1 MEEELMWVEKY
12 RPKRLDDIINQDDI
26 IRALKSFVKEKS
38 VPHMLFAGPAGVG
51 KTATAIAFARELYGE
66 SWRENTLELN
76 ASVSKDTP
84 LLVRISGRIE
94 YLTFEDL
101 DKNYF
106 NKGSSHEH
114 AEYVKVNDLEVLTE
128 ENKRIVWEK
137 VKYIIRHRANKI
149 LRIKFENGELKLTGN
164 HSVMI
169 IDESGDITTKHAC
182 ELKEKNYLISFAF
195 RTNPNI
201 NETDVGYSAL
211 SSNSGSFLVQGLKM
225 NELLRDVYDTKGLAF
240 EEKVKIKW
248 RKDSETNLLPIIPFV
263 KFFERI
269 NERMK
274 IDWKDALRHPLHD
287 GGAAS
292 KDLLERLLLSV
303 DVSSLLDNEIKEY
316 NKLMALINSD
326 LYVVRI
332 MKIETID
339 YDDYVYDVSVPGNE
353 KFFAGSFPIL
363 LHNSDERGID
373 TVRETIKERF
383 ARTLPV
389 GDVPFKLI
397 ILDESDAMTA
407 DAQTAL
413 RRVMELFAR
422 NVRFILTCNYS
433 NKIIEPI
440 QSRTVVFRFSPL
452 PKNEVIERLKFIAQ
466 RENVD
471 ASEDCYEAIWDV
483 SAGDMRKAINIL
495 QSASALSSKVT
506 GDIIYKVAG
515 MTRPKEVRE
524 VLNLALIGKL
534 SDARDKL
541 YELLYNYGLSGN
553 DIISQIHREV
563 FRLNVDEPVKIKIL
577 RTLGDYEYRLMEG
590 SNEEIQLSSLLA
602 QIALIGYESKIAQKE
617 KP

>member
-1 MEEELMWVEKY
+1 MEEELMWAEKY

-66 SWRENTLELN
+66 NWRENTLELN

-84 LLVRISGRIE
+84 LLVKVNGRIKE
-94 YLTFEDL
+94 LAFEDL
-101 DKNYF
+101 DKIYF
-106 NKGSSHEH
+106 NKNNNH
-114 AEYVKVNDLEVLTE
+114 ATTEYVKVNDLDVLTE
-128 ENKRIVWEK
+128 ENRKIVWRK
-137 VKYIIRHRANKI
+137 VKYLIRHKANKI
-149 LRIKFENGELKLTGN
+149 LRIKFEKGELKLTGN

-169 IDESGDITTKHAC
+169 IDENGDITTKHAY
-182 ELKEKNYLISFAF
+182 ELKEKDYLISFTF
-195 RTNPNI
+195 NTNPNT
-201 NETDVGYSAL
+201 NETTIEYSTL
-211 SSNSGSFLVQGLKM
+211 NNNGRSFLVQKLKV
-225 NELLRDVYDTKGLAF
+225 NELLGDVYNMDKLEF
-240 EEKVKIKW
+240 EGKVKIEWKEN
-248 RKDSETNLLPIIPFV
+248 SSVNLLPIIPFMR
-263 KFFERI
+263 FFERI
-269 NERMK
+269 NGRMK
-274 IDWKDALRHPLHD
+274 INWRDALEHRLYNEEV
-287 GGAAS
+287 AS
-292 KDLLERLLLSV
+292 KNLLRELLLPV
-303 DVSSLLDNEIKEY
+303 DTNSLSDEEKREY
-316 NKLMALINSD
+316 YKLMALINSD
-326 LYVVRI
+326 LHVVRI

-353 KFFAGSFPIL
+353 KFFAGALPIL

-452 PKNEVIERLKFIAQ
+452 PKNKVIERLKFIAKN
-466 RENVD
+466 ENVD
-471 ASEDCYEAIWDV
+471 VSEDGYEAIWDV
-483 SAGDMRKAINIL
+483 SAGDMRKAINVL
-495 QSASALSSKVT
+495 QSASALSSKIT

-524 VLNLALIGKL
+524 VLNLALIGRF

-553 DIISQIHREV
+553 DIISQIHKEV
-563 FRLNVDEPVKIKIL
+563 FRLNVDESVKIKIL
-577 RTLGDYEYRLMEG
+577 KMLGDYEYRLMEG

-602 QIALIGYESKIAQKE
+602 QIALIGYESKIVQKE